1 MSMRLQALKDLLQ
14 RYRGIFAAA
23 WAVRDQLDAPPRKE
37 DERAFLPAHLE
48 LAETPVHPAP
58 RWSMRV
64 IAVLA
69 LLVLLIAC
77 FGRLDIVAVT
87 RGKVLPNDRVK
98 IIQPAITG
106 VVRSIRVRDGQR
118 VQDGQLLIEL
128 DATQAAADTG
138 KARSARVAATLAL
151 ARAQA
156 LLVASQA
163 GKVPALVAVDA
174 TPEELRAAQSF
185 AEGVYRE
192 YRDRQATLQAELL
205 GASQQIE
212 QLRVTVPLARQ
223 QANDYKALV
232 GDQFVSRHE
241 YLDKERNALQL
252 EYGLRTQISQA
263 AELRAQMATLTSQ
276 FRREQMDALDK
287 ATQQHDQYRDDE
299 TKAVT
304 REGLLSLTAPVAGT
318 VQQLAVHTLGGVATA
333 AQALMEI
340 VPDGTLE
347 VETLVENKDIGF
359 VRAGQRATVKVE
371 SFPYTR
377 YGYLEGT
384 VRSVSNNAVQDRR
397 KGLAFVARIRLADN
411 RMLVNGQWVG
421 LTPGM
426 AVTAE
431 IKTGTRSVAAYFL
444 DPLVRATQESLRE
457 R

>member
-1 MSMRLQALKDLLQ
+1 MSMRRQALEDLLQ
-14 RYRGIFAAA
+14 RYRSIFAAA

-37 DERAFLPAHLE
+37 NERAFLPAHLE
-48 LAETPVHPAP
+48 LAETPAHPAP

-106 VVRSIRVRDGQR
+106 VVRSIRARDGQR
-118 VQDGQLLIEL
+118 VQAGQLLIEL
-128 DATQAAADTG
+128 DASQAAADTG

-156 LLVASQA
+156 LLTALQA
-163 GKVPALVAVDA
+163 GKVPALTVVDA
-174 TPEELRAAQSF
+174 TPEELRAAQSL
-185 AEGVYRE
+185 AEGLYCE
-192 YRDRQATLQAELL
+192 YQDRRATLQAELL
-205 GASQQIE
+205 GATQQIE
-212 QLRVTVPLARQ
+212 QLRVTAPLARQ

-384 VRSVSNNAVQDRR
+384 VRSVSNNAVQDRS